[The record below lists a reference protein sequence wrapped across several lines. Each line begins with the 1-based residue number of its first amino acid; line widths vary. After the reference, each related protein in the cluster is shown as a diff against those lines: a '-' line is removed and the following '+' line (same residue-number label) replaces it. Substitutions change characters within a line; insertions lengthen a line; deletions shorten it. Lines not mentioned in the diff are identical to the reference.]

1 MEAKPTSGQR
11 LRALSAASVLG
22 LAWVASSAVGLS
34 GCGGGAAAQDKPAES
49 AGASKEDEA
58 KAQRLLDR
66 AREAHSEE
74 QLRRIIARFSSTRA
88 ADAARADLGVLLANQ
103 AGEAL
108 KAGDLEQA
116 EQKALEAKVYG
127 DLATTR
133 RAQEQLDQLD
143 DKRSQIVSKEASEAA
158 AAGKCASAL
167 KRIAGTLGKRARDR
181 YRKQVLAASRD
192 AIVSCLA
199 EKIEDEVKA
208 ANIAGARSLLDQAEV
223 RIALDKQGQDA
234 AERALAKS
242 IVKRSLTSIQ
252 PLIERHEWEP
262 ALAEID
268 KLKAAK
274 TLEGKEYE
282 AAISII
288 QDAMLK
294 YLLQRTNE
302 ALVSKSPATLF
313 VEIDAAEKLA
323 RWKRTPDEL
332 SELYALL
339 STAIEC
345 ENTKC
350 KVVKPKV
357 RYSWGKVQ
365 FKQPSDVKLDASGST
380 KHAQKVWVIAESRDW
395 ALVSLTDPGNATG
408 AELYKLA
415 AGWATQDQ
423 LKSQD
428 TELWLPPLDQLSGT
442 RVWGPLRGGNK
453 IYHLGIVKEVVG
465 TENVVV
471 RRLSD
476 DEPVTVKLSE
486 IRVGTLMPGLKVM
499 AFCVDQLHPERAKV
513 DKVVTSAGGMPKVKV
528 LCEKGGKERVEV
540 AGALTSEKAWLPPK
554 RP

>member
-1 MEAKPTSGQR
+1 MEAKRASGQR
-11 LRALSAASVLG
+11 LRALGAAGVLG
-22 LAWVASSAVGLS
+22 LAWITPSTLALTA
-34 GCGGGAAAQDKPAES
+34 CGGGAAAEEKPAET
-49 AGASKEDEA
+49 GGVSKEDEE

-66 AREAHSEE
+66 AREENSEE
-74 QLRRIIARFSSTRA
+74 RLRLLITRFSGTQA

-103 AGEAL
+103 AGESL
-108 KAGDLEQA
+108 KAGDLEKT
-116 EQKALEAKVYG
+116 EEKALEAKVYG

-133 RAQEQLDQLD
+133 RAQEQLDQVD
-143 DKRSQIVSKEASEAA
+143 DKRSELVSKEANEIAA
-158 AAGKCASAL
+158 TGKCASAL
-167 KRIAGTLGKRARDR
+167 KRIAGTLGKKARER
-181 YRKQVLAASRD
+181 YRKQVQAASRT
-192 AIVSCLA
+192 AIVTCLA

-208 ANIAGARSLLDQAEV
+208 ANVDGARSLLDQSEV

-252 PLIERHEWEP
+252 PLLEKHEWEP

-274 TLEGKEYE
+274 TLDGKEYE

-288 QDAMLK
+288 QDAILK
-294 YLLQRTNE
+294 FLLQRTNE
-302 ALVSKSPATLF
+302 ALVSKSPATVF
-313 VEIDAAEKLA
+313 AEIDAAEKLA

-332 SELYALL
+332 TDLYALL
-339 STAIEC
+339 AVAIEC

-350 KVVKPKV
+350 KVGKPKA
-357 RYSWGKVQ
+357 RYSWGKIQ

-380 KHAQKVWVIAESRDW
+380 KHAQKVWVLAESKEW
-395 ALVSLTDPGNATG
+395 ALVSLTDPGDAKG

-428 TELWLPPLDQLSGT
+428 TELWLPPLDQLAGT
-442 RVWGPLRGGNK
+442 RVWGPLREGK
-453 IYHLGIVKEVVG
+453 LYHLGIVKEVVG
-465 TENVVV
+465 KENVVV

-486 IRVGTLMPGLKVM
+486 IRVGTLKSGLKVM
-499 AFCVDQLHPERAKV
+499 AFCVDQLHPEGAKV
-513 DKVVTSAGGMPKVKV
+513 DKVITAAGGMPKVKV
-528 LCEKGGKERVEV
+528 LCDKGGKERVEV
-540 AGALTSEKAWLPPK
+540 AGALTSEKGWLPPK
-554 RP
+554 KP